1 MSLKQIW
8 LSDKLKAE
16 LMEAMAK
23 AEREPQSE
31 LPLAYMGTLTRE
43 ACMLNDYLRKKRAP
57 TEIVDAF
64 KDMCERLSIPYLL
77 LASTH
82 LGYASPPERRED
94 RARAG
99 RKICRQRRRKR
110 FRSN

>member
-1 MSLKQIW
+1 MSLKQIM
-8 LSDKLKAE
+8 LSERLKAE
-16 LMEAMAK
+16 LLEAMSN
-23 AEREPQSE
+23 AEREPQKE

-77 LASTH
+77 VASTH
-82 LGYASPPERRED
+82 LGYASPPERRAD

-99 RKICRQRRRKR
+99 RRICKQQRRKR
-110 FRSN
+110 SRSN